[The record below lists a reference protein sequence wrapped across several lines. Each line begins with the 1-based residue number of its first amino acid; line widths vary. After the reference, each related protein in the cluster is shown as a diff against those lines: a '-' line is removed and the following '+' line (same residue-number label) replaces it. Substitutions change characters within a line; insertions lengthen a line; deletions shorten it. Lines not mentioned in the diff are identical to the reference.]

1 MDHSRGLRRQ
11 WNLAK
16 VLNVAR
22 PRKRNVGTNV
32 RVTQIDRC
40 AVARQCHT
48 LTPSGRVSLCVRCRV
63 RSNPADGTGLY
74 KPCEK

>member
-22 PRKRNVGTNV
+22 PRERNVGTNV
-32 RVTQIDRC
+32 RVTQIDG
-40 AVARQCHT
+40 ARWQKAMPYFNPFGSRVVVCQM
-48 LTPSGRVSLCVRCRV
+48 SG
-63 RSNPADGTGLY
+63 
-74 KPCEK
+74 